1 MSYEHFTTSTDAPGP
16 DDRRPALS
24 TIGCDDPAWQR
35 LVADYRSASRTGGVR
50 DHARLWRAARGREVL
65 ILNGAHDRS
74 RRYRD
79 LVFAVLLKAG
89 YRLRGR
95 TVPPVLLVDATWEP
109 GSRALARSLPR
120 LAPLLPAL
128 ARAAVRAL
136 DGQHLRYVV
145 LSTEER
151 SRFAGTWGVD
161 PDRVLFQPFPHTLW
175 NLPNIA
181 VSTGDYLWSGGN
193 SLRDYDLLEEAVHGL
208 DLDVRVHARWSP
220 RRPDSP
226 IRAATSPHEE
236 FVRSLAGA
244 RAAVVPLWPA
254 VRSAGQQTY
263 LNAMALGKPVVVTQA
278 PGVLDY
284 IRPGETGIV
293 VPPTPQALRAAI
305 LDVMDPAN
313 AARYARMGAA
323 AREDVLHRFTED
335 TYRAGLLRHAGL
347 LAPERA

>member
-1 MSYEHFTTSTDAPGP
+1 MIYRLFSTTTGAPEP
-16 DDRRPALS
+16 HDRRPALS

-35 LVADYRSASRTGGVR
+35 LVADYRSTSRTGGLR
-50 DHARLWRAARGREVL
+50 DHARLWRAARGRDVL

-95 TVPPVLLVDATWEP
+95 PVPPVLLVDATWEP

-120 LAPLLPAL
+120 LAPLLPAA

-136 DGQHLRYVV
+136 DGDHLRYVV
-145 LSTEER
+145 LSRDER
-151 SRFAGTWGVD
+151 SRFADTWGVD
-161 PDRVLFQPFPHTLW
+161 PQRVLFQPFPHTLW
-175 NLPNIA
+175 NLPELE
-181 VSTGDYLWSGGN
+181 VGSGGYLWSGGN
-193 SLRDYDLLEEAVHGL
+193 SLRDYDLLEEAVRGL

-226 IRAATSPHEE
+226 IRAATSSHEE

-244 RAAVVPLWPA
+244 RAAVVPLRAA

-305 LDVMDPAN
+305 VDVMDPAN
-313 AARYARMGAA
+313 APRYAAMGAA
-323 AREDVLHRFTED
+323 ARRDVLDRFTEH
-335 TYRAGLLRHAGL
+335 TYRTGLLRHAGL